1 MIMDILPIVLLYIL
15 ASVVV
20 IFGIMY
26 LIRKKREKAAGRSPS
41 NKVEDIKAE
50 EVRQNKHGEQ

>member
-1 MIMDILPIVLLYIL
+1 MDILPIILLYIL
-15 ASVVV
+15 ASVLV

-26 LIRKKREKAAGRSPS
+26 VIRKKREKAAGRSPS

-50 EVRQNKHGEQ
+50 EVRQNKHGKQ